1 MGWSSGRDLE
11 ANIDLKVIA
20 EQMVVKITG
29 LANMFQDKG
38 FQDKIRR
45 IQMKKLGKA
54 HLCRERRKMKLKGGQ
69 ERVP

>member
-29 LANMFQDKG
+29 LANMFQDEG
-38 FQDKIRR
+38 LTGIRR

-69 ERVP
+69 ERVL